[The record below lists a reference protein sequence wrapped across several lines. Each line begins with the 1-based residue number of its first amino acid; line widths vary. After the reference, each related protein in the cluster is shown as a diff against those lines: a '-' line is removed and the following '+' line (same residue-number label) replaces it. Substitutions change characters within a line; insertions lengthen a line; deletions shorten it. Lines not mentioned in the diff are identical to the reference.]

1 MQGERQREFAEDY
14 PPPTFLQV
22 AMTYTFKGEGCST
35 LLSETAW
42 GCGGEVEPE
51 LGWEQAA
58 QGLPVPIA
66 HGPLHRVQ
74 EELGGTSPMSLP
86 STGHKVTFSIY
97 SAAPTHC
104 LSPPGSELCRSRSPS
119 SLLVPRAW
127 HVRPAVNVH
136 GRMAGGWVYSPL
148 PCTAS
153 APSPYTERWSGSVLS
168 TRPGL

>member
-1 MQGERQREFAEDY
+1 MELPFISRNHRGQE
-14 PPPTFLQV
+14 L
-22 AMTYTFKGEGCST
+22 C
-35 LLSETAW
+35 TAW

-153 APSPYTERWSGSVLS
+153 APPPYTERWSGSVLS